1 METQAIFHQLL
12 DLFVEEFDSAPR
24 TSSDVSPA
32 AWAQTALGFTPTPEQ
47 ADTLDHVAHR
57 LILCCHRHWGKTTIV
72 AIKALHH
79 AIFNPGAAIAVLSRS
94 LKQAG
99 HLLTLVCN
107 FAEKIGYARKRVHGH
122 DFSLHLPNGS
132 KIFAVANAADTARGY
147 TADIFIV
154 DEAAFVPDPVI
165 AAASGALT
173 NSNGKLW
180 LLSVPNGEAGLFYN
194 VWRAKGLPAWRR
206 VHATA
211 AAAPFATP
219 AFLAEQRRLFPLT
232 FRQDY
237 FCDFKNQQGRFISRE
252 IVEVAFRGNNVPQPH
267 PVVSGS
273 RIPL

>member
-1 METQAIFHQLL
+1 MEPQAIFDTLL
-12 DLFVEEFDSAPR
+12 DLFVEESDSAPR
-24 TSSDVSPA
+24 TAPVVCPSV
-32 AWAQTALGFTPTPEQ
+32 WAQSALGFSPTPEQ
-47 ADTLDHVAHR
+47 ARTLDHDAHR

-79 AIFNPGAAIAVLSRS
+79 AIFNPGAEIAVLSRS

-99 HLLTLVCN
+99 HLLTIICS
-107 FAEKIGYARKRVHGH
+107 FAEKIGHARKRVHGH
-122 DFSLHLPNGS
+122 DHSLHLPNGS

-147 TADIFIV
+147 SADILIV

-165 AAASGALT
+165 AAASGALA
-173 NSNGKLW
+173 NDNGKLW

-194 VWRAKGLPAWRR
+194 VWRAKGLPGWHR

-211 AAAPFATP
+211 AVAPFATA

-232 FRQDY
+232 FRQDF
-237 FCDFKNQQGRFISRE
+237 FCEFKREQGRFISRQA
-252 IVEVAFRGNNVPQPH
+252 IDDAFRGKNPAQQH
-267 PVVSGS
+267 PVSDGS